1 MDTTSHGPSSEATS
15 HPPPRRWLGME
26 LPRKQFPGFVGVT
39 GAAAADVLLATP
51 IRRVGRR

>member
-1 MDTTSHGPSSEATS
+1 
-15 HPPPRRWLGME
+15 ME